1 MGHSTNFGGG
11 SSGRGYD
18 DYNAP
23 DRLGR
28 DRFGNTGFGADDRM
42 VTRFRPNPAFDSGF
56 GNLPVTTVESISNL
70 FGQNEPYK
78 ALNFIERLMNPTIS
92 ELMLSRGIDPGSNRV
107 RDAYLSNNVL
117 SAFNRP
123 VRGNT
128 TVYDPIQD
136 RVFNVVDDNQEMD
149 FLANLFNVIA
159 NPVAGSLT
167 EIDTASLEDAMTG
180 ERGMNYRGMGGFLGD
195 YELISDADLEE
206 ERRRSPDQGSGGS
219 DDNLPVPPPAL
230 AGGLIPLN
238 EDGDIPFYVL
248 ANLGLLTV

>member
-23 DRLGR
+23 DRFGR
-28 DRFGNTGFGADDRM
+28 DRFGNTGYGSDDTV
-42 VTRFRPNPAFDSGF
+42 VTRTLPNPAFDSGF

-78 ALNFIERLMNPTIS
+78 ALNFLERLINPTIS
-92 ELMLSRGIDPGSNRV
+92 EVMLSRGIDPGSNRV

-128 TVYDPIQD
+128 TVFDPIQD
-136 RVFNVVDDNQEMD
+136 RVFNVVNDNSEAD
-149 FLANLFNVIA
+149 FFGNLFNLVA
-159 NPVAGSLT
+159 NPFSEAVGR
-167 EIDTASLEDAMTG
+167 IDTARLEDAMSG
-180 ERGMNYRGMGGFLGD
+180 EPGMNYRGMSGVLGD

-206 ERRRSPDQGSGGS
+206 ERRRSREQGSGGS
-219 DDNLPVPPPAL
+219 DDNIPVPPPAL

-248 ANLGLLTV
+248 ANLGLLSL